1 MILDFKAYQEV
12 LLALLIWR
20 EARGEDEMA
29 QTAVACCVRER
40 VRHPGW
46 WGDDWVSVC
55 SLKYQF
61 SSLGAPNDPQLIVW
75 PQQFNKEFAVCLE
88 IASGVIAGHI
98 QHPAP
103 GANSYF
109 DDSIKNHPP
118 DWAKV
123 ENFCGKIG
131 RLSFYRVP

>member
-1 MILDFKAYQEV
+1 MILDSRAYQEV

-20 EARGEDEMA
+20 EARGEDELA
-29 QTAVACCVRER
+29 RQAVACCVRER
-40 VRHPGW
+40 VNRPGW

-61 SSLGAPNDPQLIVW
+61 SSLGAPGDPQLIIW
-75 PQQFNKEFAVCLE
+75 PQSWDSNFSQCLA
-88 IASGVIAGHI
+88 IAAGVIAGQI
-98 QHPAP
+98 KHPAP

-118 DWAKV
+118 DWAKP
-123 ENFCGKIG
+123 ENYCGKIG
-131 RLSFYRVP
+131 KLNFYRVP